1 MKSIVGPVA
10 VLIVAWAFSWNIVLA
25 NEIEAHIQTLL
36 SVEKEGRGQAEA
48 VPALRELMQ
57 QPATTLIPIL
67 QGIDQAN
74 PLAANWLRGAF
85 EAIAD
90 RDVKAGK
97 PLPKEELEKFVL
109 DRSHAAQSRQLAFD
123 WLVRID
129 PSATDRLVS
138 GMLDDPST
146 EFRRAGVQ
154 RLIDEAAKAD
164 ETKDAA
170 KNKELYQQAFGAAL
184 DPDQLNLIFDQ
195 LTILGE
201 KPDLKSQLGLVTGWW
216 LIGPFDNRKGIGF
229 EAIYPPETEIDLERQ
244 YSGKEGEV
252 SWVKKETDQRD
263 GLVNLNKLL
272 APHKGAVAYAYCEFE
287 SDHAQPVEIRMGTPN
302 GWKLWINGEP
312 VFAHEEYH
320 QLMQMDQY
328 RTPVL
333 FREGTNKILLKICQ
347 NEQTQDWAQVWEFIV
362 RVCDSFGKAVLPT
375 NANHA
380 EVNKAARN

>member
-1 MKSIVGPVA
+1 MKSMLGALA
-10 VLIVAWAFSWNIVLA
+10 VLMMAWAFSWDVVLA
-25 NEIEAHIQTLL
+25 DDTDAQIQTLL
-36 SVEKEGRGQAEA
+36 NVEKGGLGQAKA
-48 VPALRELMQ
+48 VQALRELMQ

-67 QGIDQAN
+67 QGIDKAN

-85 EAIAD
+85 ETIAD
-90 RDVKAGK
+90 RDFKAGN
-97 PLPKEELEKFVL
+97 PLPKDELEKFAV

-129 PSATDRLVS
+129 PSATNRLVP

-154 RLIDEAAKAD
+154 RLIDQAAKAD
-164 ETKDAA
+164 EAKDAA
-170 KNKELYQQAFGAAL
+170 KSKELYQKAFGAAL

-195 LTILGE
+195 LTKLGE
-201 KPDLKSQLGLVTGWW
+201 KPDLKSQLGLVTDWW
-216 LIGPFDNRKGIGF
+216 LIAPFDHRKGIGF
-229 EAIYPPETEIDLERQ
+229 ETAYPPEEEIDLQ
-244 YSGKEGEV
+244 KKYVGKEAEV
-252 SWVKKETDQRD
+252 SWVKKVSDQRD

-287 SDHAQPVEIRMGTPN
+287 SDRAQPVEIRMGTPN

-312 VFAHEEYH
+312 VFSHEEYH

-328 RTPVL
+328 RTPVV
-333 FREGTNKILLKICQ
+333 FQAGTNKILLKICQ

-362 RVCDSFGKAVLPT
+362 RVCDSSGKAVLPT
-375 NANHA
+375 RANQA